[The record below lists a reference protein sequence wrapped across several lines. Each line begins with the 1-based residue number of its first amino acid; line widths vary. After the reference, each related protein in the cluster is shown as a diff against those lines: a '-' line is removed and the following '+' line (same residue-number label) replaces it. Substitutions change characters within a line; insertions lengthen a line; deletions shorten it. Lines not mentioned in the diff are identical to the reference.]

1 MVSGVRIGS
10 STNSSKWLTK
20 VPRNDA
26 FSLNHFS
33 TPKPATLHLRMRLAT
48 CNLLVGLVAGNGFEP
63 PAFGL

>member
-1 MVSGVRIGS
+1 
-10 STNSSKWLTK
+10 LTK